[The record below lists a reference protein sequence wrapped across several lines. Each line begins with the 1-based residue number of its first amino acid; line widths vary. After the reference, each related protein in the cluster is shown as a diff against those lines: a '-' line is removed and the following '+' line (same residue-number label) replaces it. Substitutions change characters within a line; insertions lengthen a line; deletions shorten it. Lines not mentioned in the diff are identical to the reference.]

1 MIKKE
6 NLIFIEEAM
15 RHTEVIEVV
24 ERAAS
29 QIWHKVPDVTSFEH
43 TCYVEIGKGI
53 LRNEVKSIEGLAN
66 YITNRSAARH
76 VNKTKYEPPIT
87 FSEMESEDREDVEE
101 IEFEPEDVLANVE
114 GEVIKRET
122 ADLLAQG
129 DCRKEKIIEF
139 WAIGNTNSAHIS
151 RTLARSF
158 GGNEE
163 THRKYIQ
170 RFRRSCREQLSAA
183 I

>member
-29 QIWHKVPDVTSFEH
+29 QIWHKIPDVTSFEH

-87 FSEMESEDREDVEE
+87 FSEMESEVREDVEE

-129 DCRKEKIIEF
+129 DCKKEKILGF
-139 WAIGNTNSAHIS
+139 WSIGNTNNAYIS
-151 RTLARSF
+151 RSLARSF

-170 RFRRSCREQLSAA
+170 RFRKSCAEQLRTA